1 MSQSKITALKQKV
14 QSKIHRQKTD
24 TSHMTGKNT
33 DLPATRSAA
42 LNQSGSTVGSRLPS
56 ENPNHEHNPGVVTA
70 TQSTHF
76 DHASHHS
83 DPVTQNMDHVIR
95 QDSEEGL
102 YNSNSR
108 GMDLNRNGIPD
119 ALERNHAQSTG
130 HYVAPGQYMN
140 DLNRNGIPDALE
152 GTRRSGEYISP
163 ARYMNDLNRNGIPDS
178 LEHTTVLP
186 LGSQTLAQPAMR
198 PSVVATDSIEKF
210 DCQVITKPAI
220 VHEVIKNEE
229 THQVQPVIERTRE
242 QTDVYEVVQPITER
256 EVLPTEV
263 RVATLPAKHIPII
276 RETEFIEAQAT
287 IPVQIIKTVHVP
299 VSQLT
304 QVTTTRM
311 MTASE
316 VRSYETAQLPGQFME
331 KTQLGSTSA
340 TTLPMQTT
348 MTTQQSQ
355 AF

>member
-1 MSQSKITALKQKV
+1 MTAFKQKV
-14 QSKIHRQKTD
+14 QSKLHRQKTD

-42 LNQSGSTVGSRLPS
+42 LSQSGGTSSRLPS
-56 ENPNHEHNPGVVTA
+56 ENPHHEHNPGVVTA

-83 DPVTQNMDHVIR
+83 DPVNQNMDHVIR

-102 YNSNSR
+102 YKSNTHGTDLNRNGIPDTLERNLVQQPMGQYVAPAQYMS
-108 GMDLNRNGIPD
+108 DLNRNGIPD
-119 ALERNHAQSTG
+119 ALETTRSSGEYTTPAR
-130 HYVAPGQYMN
+130 YMT

-152 GTRRSGEYISP
+152 TNQSYSTG
-163 ARYMNDLNRNGIPDS
+163 
-178 LEHTTVLP
+178 VLP
-186 LGSQTLAQPAMR
+186 VGSHTLVQP
-198 PSVVATDSIEKF
+198 SLQSGIVATDSVEKF
-210 DCQVITKPAI
+210 DCEVITKPAI

-229 THQVQPVIERTRE
+229 THQIQPVIERTRE

-256 EVLPTEV
+256 QVMPTEI
-263 RVATLPAKHIPII
+263 RVATLPAKHIPIV
-276 RETEFIEAQAT
+276 RETEFVEAQAT
-287 IPVQIIKTVHVP
+287 IPVQIIKTVHIP

-316 VRSYETAQLPGQFME
+316 ARSYETTQMSGQFME
-331 KTQLGSTSA
+331 KNQIATTSA
-340 TTLPMQTT
+340 TTVPLQSTLA
-348 MTTQQSQ
+348 QQSST
-355 AF
+355 F

>member
-1 MSQSKITALKQKV
+1 
-14 QSKIHRQKTD
+14 
-24 TSHMTGKNT
+24 MTGKNT

-42 LNQSGSTVGSRLPS
+42 LNQPSGSRFPS
-56 ENPNHEHNPGVVTA
+56 ENPHHEHNPGVVTA

-83 DPVTQNMDHVIR
+83 DPITQNMDHVIR

-102 YNSNSR
+102 YKSNNAQ
-108 GMDLNRNGIPD
+108 GIDLNRNGIPD
-119 ALERNHAQSTG
+119 AMERNYVQQQSTG
-130 HYVAPGQYMN
+130 QYVAPAQYMS

-152 GTRRSGEYISP
+152 GSRSSGEYTTP
-163 ARYMNDLNRNGIPDS
+163 ARYMNDLNRNGIPDT
-178 LEHTTVLP
+178 LEANRTYTSGVLP
-186 LGSQTLAQPAMR
+186 LGSQTLAQPTMQ
-198 PSVVATDSIEKF
+198 SVEKF
-210 DCQVITKPAI
+210 DCQVVTKPTI

-242 QTDVYEVVQPITER
+242 QTDVYEVVQPMMER
-256 EVLPTEV
+256 EVRPTEV
-263 RVATLPAKHIPII
+263 RTTTLPAKHIPIM
-276 RETEFIEAQAT
+276 RETEFVEAQAT

-304 QVTTTRM
+304 QITTTRM

-316 VRSYETAQLPGQFME
+316 ARSYETTQLPGQFMQ

-340 TTLPMQTT
+340 SAFPLQSTVA
-348 MTTQQSQ
+348 TQQSQ